1 VSTQKEANLAELQKS
16 LDQKFSQ
23 VVTMELGQGPHL
35 QQLSSAAISLGIDS
49 YVGQVAFAGQTS
61 SGSYQ
66 VQFNTGSSGYSS
78 AWPQWAF
85 EQAKSALL
93 YGKKLWVIADG
104 KPFGSSLLQALILSS
119 SV

>member
-1 VSTQKEANLAELQKS
+1 MSKQEQAKLAELQKR
-16 LDQKFSQ
+16 LDQKFTQ
-23 VVTMELGQGPHL
+23 VVTMELAEGPHL

-49 YVGQVAFAGQTS
+49 YVGSVAFAGQTS

-78 AWPQWAF
+78 TWPQWAF
-85 EQAKSALL
+85 EQAKPALL
-93 YGKKLWVIADG
+93 YGKQLWVIANG
-104 KPFGSSLLQALILSS
+104 KPFGSNLLHVLILSS